1 MKRAKSMRSVY
12 VLGAVI
18 IALLVKMI
26 PVDSTARPPLDHHD
40 DVAATPI
47 GIATYVRGRGPSS
60 ASTPL
65 PIAAGA
71 TRQYYFPID
80 TTPNPDV
87 TEAERVAHLR
97 HVRPYVVC
105 SEDEAVAFVMEETHT
120 SHWKQYVA
128 KRTSLTQLERW
139 QAGLDPIEPAIEN
152 SPLVWIVGFEAEANL
167 TMANIYGRPGEPS
180 EVSTSPYMRMVFSE
194 DKRVIS
200 SGGDEP
206 IYSSRESSLP
216 TFRYAGFRAFPDLPS
231 QLETQEPFF
240 SGICSLDLP

>member
-1 MKRAKSMRSVY
+1 MKRSISMRSACI
-12 VLGAVI
+12 LGAVI
-18 IALLVKMI
+18 VALLVRVI
-26 PVDSTARPPLDHHD
+26 AANSRARLTLDHSD

-65 PIAAGA
+65 PIVAGA
-71 TRQYYFPID
+71 TRQYYFPAD

-105 SEDEAVAFVMEETHT
+105 SEDEAVAFVMEKTHT
-120 SHWKQYVA
+120 SNWKQFIA
-128 KRTSLTQLERW
+128 KRTSLIQLETW
-139 QAGLDPIEPAIEN
+139 QAGLDPIDPAMEN

-206 IYSSRESSLP
+206 IYAREGNEP
-216 TFRYAGFRAFPDLPS
+216 IFRYSGFRAFPDLPS
-231 QLETQEPFF
+231 QIETQEPYFR
-240 SGICSLDLP
+240 GLCALPLN